1 MSNIHKQIFKG
12 DGELIFKCSEAV
24 LKNIINALSQN
35 IGSFID
41 YECTILK
48 IDYSCTEHLIRK
60 IVNVA
65 KFYT

>member
-12 DGELIFKCSEAV
+12 DGALIFKCSEAV
-24 LKNIINALSQN
+24 LKNIIDALLQH
-35 IGSFID
+35 IGSFVD
-41 YECTILK
+41 YEGIILK
-48 IDYSCTEHLIRK
+48 IDYSCANHLIQK